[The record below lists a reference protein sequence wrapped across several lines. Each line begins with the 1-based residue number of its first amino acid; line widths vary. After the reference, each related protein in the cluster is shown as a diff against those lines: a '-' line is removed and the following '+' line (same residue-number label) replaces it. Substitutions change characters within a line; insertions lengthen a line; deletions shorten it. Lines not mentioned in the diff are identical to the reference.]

1 MLFLFT
7 KRWKRN
13 TSQDY
18 FIKGIMIERSNMYIF
33 RLSKL
38 GGDISIWWAESTPL
52 VGKVLRWLPK
62 KQKRT
67 AFLSVT
73 PNIYGPS
80 YFEAALTN

>member
-1 MLFLFT
+1 MPEGE
-7 KRWKRN
+7 KKWGA
-13 TSQDY
+13 S
-18 FIKGIMIERSNMYIF
+18 
-33 RLSKL
+33 SKE
-38 GGDISIWWAESTPL
+38 WAESTPL

-67 AFLSVT
+67 AFLSGT